1 MGHPT
6 YHVNV
11 IKLYK
16 MRDYMET
23 RVTSPTWG
31 PPPPCKQ
38 ALNPL
43 FEVFGS
49 TETFACLRCQ
59 KGYKNEKSNQS
70 LFFVVVGTRPYSA
83 KECDRRVAGT
93 TRKISLIHVEVS
105 IKRVDYP

>member
-1 MGHPT
+1 
-6 YHVNV
+6 
-11 IKLYK
+11 
-16 MRDYMET
+16 MET

-49 TETFACLRCQ
+49 TETFACIRCQ

-70 LFFVVVGTRPYSA
+70 LFFVVVRTRPYSA
-83 KECDRRVAGT
+83 RNAIEEWQVQLGR
-93 TRKISLIHVEVS
+93 
-105 IKRVDYP
+105 YPLYM

>member
-1 MGHPT
+1 
-6 YHVNV
+6 
-11 IKLYK
+11 
-16 MRDYMET
+16 MET

-49 TETFACLRCQ
+49 TETFACIRCQ

-70 LFFVVVGTRPYSA
+70 LFFVVVRTRPYSA
-83 KECDRRVAGT
+83 KECHRRVAGT